1 MLEMI
6 IPKTLVIILTK
17 CQVIQM
23 FQQQLSISEI
33 LSLYSAFTQ
42 KVITQDT
49 ETLGWCPTGSV
60 LPMGRRCLFSLGWPP
75 F

>member
-1 MLEMI
+1 MLEVI

-23 FQQQLSISEI
+23 FQQKHSISEI

-42 KVITQDT
+42 KVIAQDI
-49 ETLGWCPTGSV
+49 EILGWCPTGSV
-60 LPMGRRCLFSLGWPP
+60 LPHGQKVPL
-75 F
+75 